1 MTTENDLER
10 DIAASRARLEGMLGK
25 LGERLTG
32 SGIVED
38 MLGTARRSEV
48 GAGLYDGALDAVRR
62 NPLPILLICAGA
74 GMLIRAMAKPPPR
87 ASGRRVRIYT
97 DQGVSL
103 PRTRQSPSLTAIS
116 GR

>member
-74 GMLIRAMAKPPPR
+74 GMLIRAMAKTTPPR
-87 ASGRRVRIYT
+87 ERSARPDLHGSGGEPTAGRDNRR
-97 DQGVSL
+97 
-103 PRTRQSPSLTAIS
+103 A
-116 GR
+116 